1 MKINKKLFS
10 NLKKF
15 DLFCK
20 KISKLEACIF
30 FINSIRDID
39 LVTFGF
45 NNKFEFNQVLNT
57 FEKK

>member
-10 NLKKF
+10 NLRKF
-15 DLFCK
+15 DLFCKKK

-39 LVTFGF
+39 LVTFYF
-45 NNKFEFNQVLNT
+45 NNKFNLI
-57 FEKK
+57 KI